1 MSNTANVASE
11 LIRIT
16 ITLLL
21 SKDKCELSKTEKLW
35 ATPLNSINII
45 SGSFFRKGGCSFMFF
60 TPKFIPITHWNWKV
74 VPNIGDH
81 DQKANFYR
89 S

>member
-35 ATPLNSINII
+35 ATPLNSININ
-45 SGSFFRKGGCSFMFF
+45 SGSFSQKGVFHPEIH
-60 TPKFIPITHWNWKV
+60 TPISNWNWKV
-74 VPNIGDH
+74 VPNVPNIGDH
-81 DQKANFYR
+81 HDQKTNFYR

>member
-1 MSNTANVASE
+1 MFSPLLCEIKTFSTKREKFGHFMSNTANVASE

-35 ATPLNSINII
+35 ATPLNSININ
-45 SGSFFRKGGCSFMFF
+45 SGSFSQKGVFH
-60 TPKFIPITHWNWKV
+60 PEIHTHV
-74 VPNIGDH
+74 SD
-81 DQKANFYR
+81 
-89 S
+89 